1 MPLSQPGRVGRI
13 DNRGAGFLRENE
25 GKASFHSSSQRA
37 NQPIVKSA
45 SLRLPCHGL
54 GQSLVSL
61 TANLAM
67 DRTGD
72 RSSER
77 SRLSPSD
84 RASAMGSTKNF
95 PPGCCNPSKCIL
107 LSGLDLPRRSASR
120 AEELMLLHM
129 HTEHEDSHVGMQK
142 NPNCTHRARASKL
155 KQSKLDVHS

>member
-1 MPLSQPGRVGRI
+1 MSEELTIEVLVFSARMKEKLLFTLRVSEPTSQLS
-13 DNRGAGFLRENE
+13 
-25 GKASFHSSSQRA
+25 
-37 NQPIVKSA
+37 NQP
-45 SLRLPCHGL
+45 
-54 GQSLVSL
+54 
-61 TANLAM
+61 
-67 DRTGD
+67 
-72 RSSER
+72 
-77 SRLSPSD
+77 PSD
-84 RASAMGSTKNF
+84 FRVMDSGNHWSHSLPTSRWTALGIAAQNVLGYLRVIVQVAWDRTKNF